1 MPKLQ
6 QLRTRAFHAQ
16 HGRCHY
22 CGISMWLDSPDELPP
37 PRKSV
42 RARQCTAEHLVARQ
56 DGGRDTA
63 ENIVAAC
70 LQCNLRRHRR
80 KVPLPAAEYLS
91 LVHRRL
97 GRGKWWPTPIADK
110 LSSS

>member
-6 QLRTRAFHAQ
+6 QLRTRVFHAQ

-56 DGGRDTA
+56 DGGRATA
-63 ENIVAAC
+63 PQNEQDNEAR
-70 LQCNLRRHRR
+70 N
-80 KVPLPAAEYLS
+80 
-91 LVHRRL
+91 
-97 GRGKWWPTPIADK
+97 GRADEAPEQRIHGDLADK
-110 LSSS
+110 EARDLVIGCADALHDLDG